1 MAENNIRD
9 YSSIYSIKEFAL
21 KEIAPKY
28 FDMDNVNLL
37 NIGLIGYVTDLAA
50 NMTEDTFNSISTYIR
65 EIFPNLARIPETL
78 YNYAAR
84 LQIDNLFAT
93 PAQINLALFVNEKDI
108 INLGEKKESMYE
120 FVLDSDLV
128 VDIEGIQFMPDYNII
143 ITAKPYHGNYIFTAQ
158 YDMTY
163 KNTLSSVVN
172 PYIKTTRIVMNG
184 SNYLGLFIKVR
195 QVNKFEQVEN
205 IISNDKINLPTISF
219 EFNDQIANFEVF
231 YKPLG
236 SDNYV
241 QLKKRMHGSVP
252 LKEPFC
258 FYRIKDENKVEI
270 SFSAREN
277 YFQPEFNSEIL
288 INYYTTLGSKGNF
301 PEYKGTNITV
311 IPKSEVYLY
320 NNNIILFA
328 VPQGESHDGRDKL
341 SLEELREKIIELTS
355 TSGAYNI
362 ENDLQLYFSNYKF
375 KDNNDVLF
383 VKKRDDV
390 LERIFSAFSLFK
402 DTNNDYY
409 PTNTLNM
416 DLYKEDFDLE
426 YEQSNRYIL
435 KAGHLFKYDPNY
447 IDKVVCIRGKKL
459 TDDLTTIN
467 EPFIFTNPFLMT
479 VSKSP
484 SVIGYYLNSLD
495 TKHSLEYTYVNI
507 DSPVQFICNTLQI
520 KRNAL
525 MGEDEYTLTINIA
538 PISPLES
545 PLVDNEGRDLGK
557 LKVILTIEDNGLEIC
572 YKEFSLKSYDSSS
585 EIYTFETKIKT
596 DDYMTL
602 TQKMR
607 VYEVKNRNTGEV
619 EISLIPMYDAKV
631 NIHTLYKYDN
641 MVLEHKFA
649 NLSDYVNYTL
659 TNTYTTSQA
668 SFIIPLHIM
677 RSRVKYMPYVYPD
690 PETQEPVNDFYMY
703 ISSIPLVGAS
713 KMKDSN
719 AFSHFLNLIFNQYNY
734 LMEIVDKITNNYG
747 IDLKFY
753 NTYGRSKNFIVGEEG
768 ELLDKTN
775 ITIHFK
781 VAPTVGAIEEELV
794 RDLKI
799 FIKDYIEGI
808 NNKGYNSIYISNLIQ
823 AIENQFPEV
832 KYLKFVRI
840 NNYDSSVQVIENKKS
855 DLNLLTKEERRDYV
869 PEYLTIGIDDV
880 IIDII
885 RN

>member
-28 FDMDNVNLL
+28 FEMDNVNLL
-37 NIGLIGYVTDLAA
+37 NIGLIGYVSDLVA
-50 NMTEDTFNSISTYIR
+50 NMTEDTFNSISTYTR
-65 EIFPNLARIPETL
+65 EIFPNLAQIPETL

-108 INLGEKKESMYE
+108 INLGQRKESMYE

-128 VDIEGIQFMPDYNII
+128 VDIEGVQFMPDYNII
-143 ITAKPYHGNYIFTAQ
+143 ITAKPYRGDYIFTAQ
-158 YDMTY
+158 YDMTF
-163 KNTLSSVVN
+163 KNSLSTVVN
-172 PYIKTTRIVMNG
+172 PYIKTTRIAMNG

-195 QVNKFEQVEN
+195 QVNKFEQVEH

-236 SDNYV
+236 SDNYT
-241 QLKKRMHGSVP
+241 QLKKIMHGSVP
-252 LKEPFC
+252 LKVPFC

-270 SFSAREN
+270 SFTAREN

-355 TSGAYNI
+355 TSGAYNN
-362 ENDLQLYFSNYKF
+362 ENDLQLYFSNHKYKN
-375 KDNNDVLF
+375 NNDVLF
-383 VKKRDDV
+383 IKKRDDL

-402 DTNNDYY
+402 DNNNDYY

-459 TDDLTTIN
+459 TDDLSAID

-479 VSKSP
+479 LSKNP

-495 TKHSLEYTYVNI
+495 NKHSLEYTYVNI
-507 DSPVQFICNTLQI
+507 DSPIQFICNAIQI

-525 MGEDEYTLTINIA
+525 IGEDEYTLSINIA

-545 PLVDNEGRDLGK
+545 PLVDKDGNDLGK
-557 LKVILTIEDNGLEIC
+557 LKVILTIEDNGHEIC
-572 YKEFSLKSYDSSS
+572 YKEFTLKSHDKSSD
-585 EIYTFETKIKT
+585 IYTFETKIKT

-607 VYEVKNRNTGEV
+607 VYEMKNRNTGKV
-619 EISLIPMYDAKV
+619 EISLIPMYNAKI
-631 NIHTLYKYDN
+631 NIHTLYKYDGW
-641 MVLEHKFA
+641 VLAHKFA
-649 NLSDYVNYTL
+649 NLTDYADYTL
-659 TNTYTTSQA
+659 TNTYTSQA

-677 RSRVKYMPYVYPD
+677 RSRVKYLPYVYPD
-690 PETQEPVNDFYMY
+690 PKTQQPINDFYMY
-703 ISSIPLVGAS
+703 ISSIPLVGA
-713 KMKDSN
+713 KRMKDAN